1 MIWTRIPTVIGGSVA
16 PDDWTVLRAGYT
28 VGRVSF
34 QPRHQHGDP
43 HWLWAV
49 WTHPAS
55 SHGYAETLEEGL
67 EEVRRRATG
76 DLTAAVQRVR

>member
-1 MIWTRIPTVIGGSVA
+1 MTWTRIPTVIGGSAA
-16 PDDWTVLRAGYT
+16 PDDWIVLRAGCT

-34 QPRHQHGDP
+34 QPRHQPGDP

-55 SHGYAETLEEGL
+55 HGYAETLEAGL
-67 EEVRRRATG
+67 EEIRSRVTD
-76 DLTAAVQRVR
+76 DLTASVRRVR